1 VKLCGLCGFARSGKD
16 TAALNMPGWTR
27 MAFADALKNDLKP
40 LLDSLGVDLTDP
52 AQKEKARPLLV
63 AYGAT
68 ARAFLPGYWVDRLF
82 GEMAFQKIV
91 ARAHENEDPS
101 FVVTDVRYPNEVN
114 RILADG
120 GKVVYLLRPGVQAA
134 NDEETRSI
142 GEILER
148 YRIPVVLNDGT
159 PEELGAKVLALVKP
173 K

>member
-1 VKLCGLCGFARSGKD
+1 MKLLGLCGFAQVGKD
-16 TAALNMPGWTR
+16 TAAANMPGWTR
-27 MAFADALKNDLKP
+27 MAFADALKDDLKP

-68 ARAFLPGYWVDRLF
+68 ARAFRPLYWVDRLF
-82 GEMAFQKIV
+82 GEMAFQKLI
-91 ARAHENEDPS
+91 ARGHGNEAPL

-114 RILADG
+114 RILTDG

-148 YRIPVVLNDGT
+148 YRIPVVLNAGT
-159 PEELGAKVLALVKP
+159 PEELGARVLALAKSE
-173 K
+173 